1 MHVIS
6 HIVHNNS
13 MITRFV
19 IYGALG
25 LLMEV
30 LWTGLG
36 SLKSKNFKLSS
47 TTSLWMFFIY
57 GMVAFLEPLFRLAAP
72 VPMLVR
78 GLIYAAC
85 IFAGEFITGTLLKRI
100 QVCPWDYSTAK
111 YHVKGVIRWD
121 YLPVWVVAG
130 LTFEWVYW
138 AVV

>member
-1 MHVIS
+1 MFIS
-6 HIVHNNS
+6 PIAHNKI
-13 MITRFV
+13 MIARFV

-57 GMVAFLEPLFRLAAP
+57 GMVAFLEPVFRIAAP

-85 IFAGEFITGTLLKRI
+85 IFVGEFVTGSLLKRI
-100 QVCPWDYSTAK
+100 EVCPWDYSTAK

-121 YLPVWVVAG
+121 YLPVWVAAG
-130 LTFEWVYW
+130 LVFEWVYW
-138 AVV
+138 AIV